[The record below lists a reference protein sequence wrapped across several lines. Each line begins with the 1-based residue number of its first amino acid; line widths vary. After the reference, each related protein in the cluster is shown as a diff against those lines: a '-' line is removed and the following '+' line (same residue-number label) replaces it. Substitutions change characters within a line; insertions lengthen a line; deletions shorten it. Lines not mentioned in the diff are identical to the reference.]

1 MLQEQKLH
9 VIHLQKSLSKII
21 KEKLTLI
28 SATNVFN
35 ENLSH
40 ILENKN
46 IMMDK
51 VNVEEVF
58 RNQAEA
64 DEDLRN
70 LAFDYELLIEDAWMA
85 LEIRKKGLQRRN
97 KALKAFSQGKIGS
110 DAKDDAG
117 REFVELSQRMRRELE
132 HFDMVMK
139 AEFREGTVD
148 HNFKYVKVMNGCQE
162 SSH

>member
-85 LEIRKKGLQRRN
+85 LEIRKKRLQRRN
-97 KALKAFSQGKIGS
+97 KVLKEFSQGKIGS
-110 DAKDDAG
+110 DAKDDAE